1 MVPLAYPRTDY
12 QDGTRFLWGILA
24 FRGQSMRKLHVKH
37 FFSLTMGSDS
47 LAETGNSLFAKL
59 VSQGVGGHT
68 VNWRNQY
75 LGNTFT
81 MMMFVPDIFLDCF
94 ASFFYLGKSP
104 FYSPHL
110 FTLST

>member
-59 VSQGVGGHT
+59 VSQGVTNIRVKKGLT
-68 VNWRNQY
+68 KVSY
-75 LGNTFT
+75 S
-81 MMMFVPDIFLDCF
+81 I
-94 ASFFYLGKSP
+94 SP
-104 FYSPHL
+104 
-110 FTLST
+110 